1 MTKVMTVS
9 QARTNIYKIMDETA
23 QTHQP
28 IMITGKRNNVVMLC
42 EEDWNAIEE
51 TLYLNS
57 IPGMAS
63 SIKEAMDSP
72 NSEFSEDIEW

>member
-9 QARTNIYKIMDETA
+9 QARTNICKIMDEAA

-28 IMITGKRNNVVMLC
+28 IMITGKRNNVVILC

-51 TLYLNS
+51 TLYLSS
-57 IPGMAS
+57 IPGMSA
-63 SIKEAMDSP
+63 SIKEAMNAP

>member
-28 IMITGKRNNVVMLC
+28 DML
-42 EEDWNAIEE
+42 
-51 TLYLNS
+51 T
-57 IPGMAS
+57 

-72 NSEFSEDIEW
+72 NSEDIEG